1 MCSHIPRW
9 HFKSGYKKTEAPCS
23 CLLPQKNQKRSI
35 LRAEKYG
42 DLTTAEHDPQRR
54 TCISEQLLIDN
65 KDIILNSRGAFLSME
80 DLRDLVLD
88 TEETCELPHFRSK
101 RRRATR
107 WRQGLYVRGIRVHWR
122 QGVESAHRRC
132 TKDLWT
138 WWMSSWF
145 RSASEAKA
153 PRLEARRMWRD
164 DLQKKE
170 ALMRRS
176 KKCYPMPPSVF
187 VCLLEF
193 DSLACLQE
201 HVLTMS
207 KRSRQWGLF
216 SFASVVLEGEA
227 KSHRRTDR
235 SRCNHHSTVL
245 LSKENTTAF
254 DEQKRTGRWE
264 HRGRIELVRQGYI
277 GEARLVVHECA
288 VDTLRKFLIRD
299 SRIMQQGCYGEV
311 LTQKGQGW
319 LACRGVRVDAW
330 PNRCNWAQYKIS
342 MSNDSEIKVLT
353 KSECCLCLI
362 SVARKVTSTPPV
374 NRSSTLQSFG
384 RFTDNTH
391 AMETGHPGA
400 EISHQ
405 QVSHFSQCAEEPNK
419 GFALLKVRGSS
430 RHGFALSR
438 ILELQIEIDKHEFLA
453 EFTKRARCEVTRRT
467 TPDVKRRSTFS
478 W

>member
-9 HFKSGYKKTEAPCS
+9 HFKSGYKNGSTVFM
-23 CLLPQKNQKRSI
+23 LTPQKNQKRSI

-54 TCISEQLLIDN
+54 TCISEQSLIDN
-65 KDIILNSRGAFLSME
+65 KDIILNSRGAFLSMKTWE
-80 DLRDLVLD
+80 ILSW
-88 TEETCELPHFRSK
+88 TPK
-101 RRRATR
+101 RRASCLIFARR
-107 WRQGLYVRGIRVHWR
+107 GEGPHVGDKVLYVRGIRVHWR

-132 TKDLWT
+132 TEDLWT

-145 RSASEAKA
+145 QECIWGEGTKTGGSEDVTGRFA
-153 PRLEARRMWRD
+153 EGGVD
-164 DLQKKE
+164 
-170 ALMRRS
+170 RRS
-176 KKCYPMPPSVF
+176 EKCFPMPPSVF
-187 VCLLEF
+187 VCLF
-193 DSLACLQE
+193 
-201 HVLTMS
+201 VGV
-207 KRSRQWGLF
+207 WFVGV
-216 SFASVVLEGEA
+216 FAGTCPYNVKAISAMRFILIRICSIGGWSEVTS
-227 KSHRRTDR
+227 SHRSIQMQPPLHR
-235 SRCNHHSTVL
+235 L
-245 LSKENTTAF
+245 A
-254 DEQKRTGRWE
+254 QKRTGRWE
-264 HRGRIELVRQGYI
+264 HRVASSWSVR
-277 GEARLVVHECA
+277 ATSA
-288 VDTLRKFLIRD
+288 K
-299 SRIMQQGCYGEV
+299 
-311 LTQKGQGW
+311 QGW
-319 LACRGVRVDAW
+319 SCTNVPSTLFGSSWSVILGSCSRDATVRSWLERIKVDLHVVESGWCLA
-330 PNRCNWAQYKIS
+330 NRCNWAQYKNS